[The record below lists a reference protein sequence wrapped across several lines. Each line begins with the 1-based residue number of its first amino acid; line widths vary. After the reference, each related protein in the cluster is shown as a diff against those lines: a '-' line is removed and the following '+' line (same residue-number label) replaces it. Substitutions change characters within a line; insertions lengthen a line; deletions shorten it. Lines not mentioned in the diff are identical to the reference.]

1 MKKVLFV
8 FATLLIICTLTMD
21 GAYAQNLVINTSS
34 IHKNDFVTGSTS
46 TIDNSNKAAKVTI
59 NSKALKNF
67 AKSYKNI
74 KNESWYDIT
83 DGYIAR
89 FFVDSVKNTIYYD
102 TKGRWSGTVKNF
114 SEFQMPVEIR
124 NIVKRT
130 YFDYA
135 ITGGVE
141 IETLA
146 SDGKPTYVVYI
157 EDKNSIKWLRIFEGE
172 MEVYNEFSK

>member
-8 FATLLIICTLTMD
+8 FATVLIICILTMD

-74 KNESWYDIT
+74 KNESWYDIA

-89 FFVDSVKNTIYYD
+89 FFVDSVKNTVYYD
-102 TKGRWSGTVKNF
+102 TKGRWSGNVKNF

-124 NIVKRT
+124 NMVKRT
-130 YFDYA
+130 YFDYN
-135 ITGGVE
+135 INGGAE
-141 IETLA
+141 IQTLA

-157 EDKNSIKWLRIFEGE
+157 EDKKSIKWLRIYEGE